1 MKLLNEFLG
10 FIVLTSPLWLILIA
24 ALAAGLGT
32 AMVSKRIQR
41 TRFKVVIALAC
52 FLAIFLAPFGDEIAG
67 RLYLRY
73 LCSTEAGVKV
83 YHTVEL
89 PTEYWDAAGRP
100 KFYDERNGNFHLR
113 KEYPSELKIEK
124 YSSYLHIDKRIW
136 ALLNKTRDKKYAE
149 GISFMYWGGWLR
161 REFTVNNSAV
171 SCGNDLERSREF
183 MRRVFKPA
191 SSK

>member
-1 MKLLNEFLG
+1 MKFINEFFG
-10 FIVLTSPLWLILIA
+10 FIVLTSPLWLIVMA

-32 AMVSKRIQR
+32 AMLSKRIQR
-41 TRFKVVIALAC
+41 TRFKVVGAMAC
-52 FLAIFLAPFGDEIAG
+52 FLVIFLIPFGDEIAG
-67 RLYLRY
+67 RVYLRY

-89 PTEYWDAAGRP
+89 PTEYWDEVGKP

-124 YSSYLHIDKRIW
+124 YSTYLHIDRRIW
-136 ALLNKTRDKKYAE
+136 TLLNRTRDTKYAE
-149 GISFMYWGGWLR
+149 GISFMYWGGWIR

-171 SCGNDLERSREF
+171 SCGSDLKRFREI
-183 MRRVFKPA
+183 MRQVFKPTNP
-191 SSK
+191 K